1 MTASALASVG
11 ADIRAASD
19 MIVDVLNDSS
29 FASSSERSRNFRK
42 QAAAVLEKL
51 STPKFILVKRNFDKD
66 LFQVFR
72 KCCVASVR
80 SHGARE
86 ISREKQIW
94 GLFLSSMDAR
104 LDCLIQQFVNRK
116 MYE

>member
-1 MTASALASVG
+1 MRDTVTCQQFPDVYENMTASALASVG

-29 FASSSERSRNFRK
+29 FASSSERSRNCRK

-51 STPKFILVKRNFDKD
+51 STPKFIQVKRNFDKD

-86 ISREKQIW
+86 ISREKLW
-94 GLFLSSMDAR
+94 REFH
-104 LDCLIQQFVNRK
+104 
-116 MYE
+116 